1 MASES
6 KSFPSTVLSRTEAV
20 SPATA
25 WLQIAVAYFFI
36 MAAVWTPDGPLKLA
50 WMSLAAVCILL
61 FTASGRYSIR
71 ELGIGMPPAAGTV
84 RILTAGVVMAAA
96 VPLIAMLLHTNLGPV
111 RPLSWHGAWQ
121 YFIWA
126 LLQQFILQSFFYLRF
141 ESLLGSRRAVVITA
155 AVFAAAHIPSPV
167 LTCATFLGGLFFCEM
182 FRRYRNICPLGA
194 VHALL
199 GVMVATS
206 FSDAILHHMHVGIG
220 YLSFHP

>member
-6 KSFPSTVLSRTEAV
+6 KSFPAAVLSHTVAP
-20 SPATA
+20 SATTT
-25 WLQIAVAYFFI
+25 WLQIAVAYALI
-36 MAAVWTPDGPLKLA
+36 IAAVWTPDGPLKLA

-61 FTASGRYSIR
+61 FTASGSYSVR
-71 ELGIGMPPAAGTV
+71 ELGIGMPPPAGTV
-84 RILTAGVVMAAA
+84 RILVVGIVMAAGIHLGA
-96 VPLIAMLLHTNLGPV
+96 RLLHENLGPV
-111 RPLSWHGAWQ
+111 RPLSWHSAWQ
-121 YFIWA
+121 YFVWA

-141 ESLLGSRRAVVITA
+141 ESLVGSRRAVVITA
-155 AVFAAAHIPSPV
+155 AIFAAAHIPSPV

-199 GVMVATS
+199 GMMVATS

>member
-6 KSFPSTVLSRTEAV
+6 KSFPPTILPRTDAV
-20 SPATA
+20 SAPMV
-25 WLQIAVAYFFI
+25 WLQIAVTYALI
-36 MAAVWTPDGPLKLA
+36 MAAVWTPDDPLKLA
-50 WMSLAAVCILL
+50 WMSLAAICILL
-61 FTASGRYSIR
+61 FTASNSYSIR

-84 RILTAGVVMAAA
+84 RILVIGVVMAAA
-96 VPLIAMLLHTNLGPV
+96 IPLVAALLHENLAPV

-126 LLQQFILQSFFYLRF
+126 LLQQFILQSFFYMRF

-155 AVFAAAHIPSPV
+155 AIFATVHIPSPV

-199 GVMVATS
+199 GMMVATS

>member
-1 MASES
+1 MACES
-6 KSFPSTVLSRTEAV
+6 KSFPSAVPSRTEAV
-20 SPATA
+20 SAATV
-25 WLQIAVAYFFI
+25 WLQIAVTYALI

-61 FTASGRYSIR
+61 FTAGGSYSIR
-71 ELGIGMPPAAGTV
+71 ELGIAMPPAAGTV
-84 RILTAGVVMAAA
+84 RVLAAGVLMAAV
-96 VPLIAMLLHTNLGPV
+96 VPLAARLLHENLGPV
-111 RPLSWHGAWQ
+111 RPLSWHGAGQ
-121 YFIWA
+121 YFVWA
-126 LLQQFILQSFFYLRF
+126 LLQQFILQSFFYMRF

-155 AVFAAAHIPSPV
+155 AIFATAHIPSPV
-167 LTCATFLGGLFFCEM
+167 LTWATFVGGLFFCEM
-182 FRRYRNICPLGA
+182 FRRYRNICTLGA